1 MDDSTLNIVE
11 HHIVFGNCPSCFKM
25 MPVGFACPNCGMSV
39 ACTLHCVADHLEEIF
54 REKDNE
60 DRRKAVAESPK
71 DFAKA
76 DALLLSKMVNR
87 TPHVELDFNI
97 YIGPSANYWW
107 NLDTKRFF
115 SIEQLINQMDHRD
128 TLKSCVPDLH
138 SKVKCATNVS
148 YRVLRD
154 SLRPLVNNTN
164 LFATEE
170 QQTLAYQMIETH
182 EMAITEAK
190 SEEDGFVEQLQRHVA
205 ANPRKYSDEDQS

>member
-1 MDDSTLNIVE
+1 
-11 HHIVFGNCPSCFKM
+11 
-25 MPVGFACPNCGMSV
+25 MSA
-39 ACTLHCVADHLEEIF
+39 ACTLYCAADHLEEIF

-60 DRRKAVAESPK
+60 DRRRAVAESPK

-76 DALLLSKMVNR
+76 DALYLSKLVNQ
-87 TPHVELDFNI
+87 TPLVELDFNI
-97 YIGPSANYWW
+97 YVGPSANYYW

-128 TLKSCVPDLH
+128 TLKSCVPDLL

-148 YRVLRD
+148 HRVLRD
-154 SLRPLVNNTN
+154 SVRPLVKNTN
-164 LFATEE
+164 LFAKEE

-190 SEEDGFVEQLQRHVA
+190 SEEDGFLEQLQRQVA
-205 ANPRKYSDEDQS
+205 ANPRKCSDEDQS